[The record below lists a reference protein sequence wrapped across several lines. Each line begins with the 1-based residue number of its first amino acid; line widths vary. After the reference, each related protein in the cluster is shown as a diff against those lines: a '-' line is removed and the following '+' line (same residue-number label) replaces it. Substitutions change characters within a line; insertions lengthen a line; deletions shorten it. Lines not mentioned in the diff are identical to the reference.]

1 MAKQTINIGTTANDG
16 TGDPIRTA
24 FDKVN
29 DNFTELYTDDAGDVN
44 SVTATAPL
52 SGTSTTGAITLS
64 LSDDSIKE
72 VKLDCTNAPTDN
84 YLLSYDSASSGFTW
98 VAGVEGDIT
107 GVTAGDGLTGG
118 GTSGTVSLAVGVD
131 DSTIE
136 LDSDAVRV
144 KDNGIT
150 LAKMAGLARGKF
162 IYGDASGDPAAL
174 AAGANGKLLVADAN
188 GDPSWTTV
196 SGDATLSAGAVTI
209 ANDAVTSG
217 KLGAEYTTVTAL
229 SSAATIAVDT
239 ALSDVFTFTA
249 GHSFTLNFTNVV
261 IGDMKSFMITGGGG
275 SYTAALGTSN
285 GSSCTFN
292 KISGTYSDT
301 GSAKNL
307 IQIKWVAVN
316 EAWYTISQIAS

>member
-1 MAKQTINIGTTANDG
+1 MAQQDITIGAANAG
-16 TGDPIRTA
+16 NGDTLFAA
-24 FDKVN
+24 FTKVQA
-29 DNFTELYTDDAGDVN
+29 NFTELYTDDAGDVN

-72 VKLDCTNAPTDN
+72 VKLDCTNSPTDN

-174 AAGANGKLLVADAN
+174 AVGANGKLLVADAN

-209 ANDAVTSG
+209 ANDAVTSA
-217 KLGAEYTTVTAL
+217 KMGAEYTT
-229 SSAATIAVDT
+229 
-239 ALSDVFTFTA
+239 SDVLSPSSTVTCA
-249 GHSFTLNFTNVV
+249 TNDHDIFTLAIDQATVVNFTGVV
-261 IGDMKSFMITGGGG
+261 AGMSKTVVVTGN
-275 SYTAALGTSN
+275 GTHSPTLTNIN
-285 GSSCTFN
+285 GSGGTFN
-292 KISGTYSDT
+292 RISGTYTATSST
-301 GSAKNL
+301 KNF
-307 IQIKWVAVN
+307 IQLKFVSTS